1 MFAVTTDKEMKV
13 FHNND
18 MQKGII
24 FGDGEDGIFP
34 TSLLNKYGGIIDK
47 PLHIEGEE
55 GKQ

>member
-1 MFAVTTDKEMKV
+1 MKV
-13 FHNND
+13 FDNND

-24 FGDGEDGIFP
+24 FRDGEDGIFP